1 MNLGRL
7 LVIWTARH
15 MLALLLII
23 LILVAARY
31 AVPPIT
37 LWVQEQV
44 RIARTGP
51 VQRAA
56 LTRALEDYERYAA
69 ARQVAAE
76 RRSESLRR
84 APEAMLRSRHAA
96 IPPAIAREEEATL
109 TGSELAL
116 AGVRGDPQSIFN
128 HYRARAEI
136 GLLRREMQAI
146 DTLLAARVA
155 DRSRASLA
163 QRRLQA
169 VQQLDA
175 SRARWLAAREQAQV
189 LNRRPLA
196 PARNYVC
203 QNAPL
208 GVGCENYRALTR
220 ANEAMEA
227 AAAQH
232 ARARRQIAAIDA
244 AMRGLAVK
252 DQAVVGAASI
262 LERQS
267 AEARAERAR
276 VEQIARGNWLVWI
289 GRPMLDVLPTAL
301 AILAAAILG
310 PVFIKAIL
318 FFLVAPLAAR
328 RQPLR
333 LLLKDGGCI
342 RDAGSGSA
350 ASQMVRLEPGHEL
363 LILPEAVQSV
373 PERSEKRTKWLLSWS
388 MPLSSLASGM
398 VALVRIR
405 VQSADDVVISATDN
419 GFAEVALIEI
429 ADGSAMVLRPRALRG
444 LLQPIGQPLSIS
456 RHWRLRHL
464 SAWLTFQ
471 FRYLVFHGPCSLIV
485 EGTRGVRLEPAG
497 SGRGIN
503 RAATLGFSAGL
514 AYSVSRSEAFGA
526 YLLGKQELFNDSFRD
541 GPGYYLYEEVP
552 RLGTRGGLWGRG
564 LRGLGDAALKVFGL

>member
-7 LVIWTARH
+7 LLIWTARH
-15 MLALLLII
+15 MFALLLIV

-31 AVPPIT
+31 AVPPVSR
-37 LWVQEQV
+37 WVQEQV
-44 RIARTGP
+44 RIARTVP
-51 VQRAA
+51 DQRAS
-56 LTRALEDYERYAA
+56 LTRALDAYDRYAA
-69 ARQVAAE
+69 ARQVEAE
-76 RRSESLRR
+76 RTSESLRR
-84 APEAMLRSRHAA
+84 APEALLRSRVAA
-96 IPPAIAREEEATL
+96 IEPAIAREEEATL
-109 TGSELAL
+109 TGPELAL
-116 AGVRGDPQSIFN
+116 AGVRGDAQSIFG

-155 DRSRASLA
+155 DRGRASLA

-175 SRARWLAAREQAQV
+175 SRARWLAAREQARV

-203 QNAPL
+203 RNAPL

-220 ANEAMEA
+220 ANAAMKA

-232 ARARRQIAAIDA
+232 VRARQQIAAIDG

-252 DQAVVGAASI
+252 DQALEGASSI

-267 AEARAERAR
+267 GEARAELAR
-276 VEQIARGNWLVWI
+276 VERIARGNWLVWI

-318 FFLVAPLAAR
+318 YFLVAPLAAR

-333 LLLKDGGCI
+333 LLAEDGGCI

-373 PERSEKRTKWLLSWS
+373 PEQSEKRTKWLLSWS

-405 VQSADDVVISATDN
+405 VQSPDTVVISATDN

-456 RHWRLRHL
+456 RHWRLRYL

-514 AYSVSRSEAFGA
+514 AYSVSRGEAFGA

>member
-7 LVIWTARH
+7 LLIWTARH

-31 AVPPIT
+31 AIPPVSQ
-37 LWVQEQV
+37 WVQEQV
-44 RIARTGP
+44 RIARTAP
-51 VQRAA
+51 AQQAA
-56 LTRALEDYERYAA
+56 LRRALEAYERYAA
-69 ARQVAAE
+69 PRQVEAE
-76 RRSESLRR
+76 TTIERLRR
-84 APEAMLRSRHAA
+84 APEAMLRSRRAA

-116 AGVRGDPQSIFN
+116 AGVRGDAQSIFTN
-128 HYRARAEI
+128 YRARAEI
-136 GLLRREMQAI
+136 GLLRREMQVI
-146 DTLLAARVA
+146 DALLAARVA
-155 DRSRASLA
+155 ERSRASLA

-169 VQQLDA
+169 VQQLVA
-175 SRARWLAAREQAQV
+175 SRAQWLAAREQARV

-203 QNAPL
+203 RNAPL

-220 ANEAMEA
+220 ANAAMA
-227 AAAQH
+227 AAAVRH
-232 ARARRQIAAIDA
+232 RSARRQIAAIDA
-244 AMRGLAVK
+244 AVRGLAAK

-262 LERQS
+262 LEAQS
-267 AEARAERAR
+267 AEARAELER
-276 VEQIARGNWLVWI
+276 VERIARGNWLVWI

-301 AILAAAILG
+301 AILAAAILA
-310 PVFIKAIL
+310 PVLIKAIL
-318 FFLVAPLAAR
+318 YFLIAPLAAR

-333 LLLKDGGCI
+333 LLPEDEGVV

-350 ASQMVRLEPGHEL
+350 ASQMVRLQPGHEL

-373 PERSEKRTKWLLSWS
+373 PEQSDKRTKWLLSWS

-405 VQSADDVVISATDN
+405 VQSADAVVISATDN

-514 AYSVSRSEAFGA
+514 AYSVSRGEAFGA

-564 LRGLGDAALKVFGL
+564 LRGLGDAALKLFGL

>member
-1 MNLGRL
+1 MNLGRGL
-7 LVIWTARH
+7 LIWTARH

-31 AVPPIT
+31 TIPAVSV
-37 LWVQEQV
+37 WVQEQV
-44 RIARTGP
+44 RIARTAP
-51 VQRAA
+51 VQRDA
-56 LTRALEDYERYAA
+56 LTRALDAYERYASV
-69 ARQVAAE
+69 RQVEADRTIE
-76 RRSESLRR
+76 RLRR
-84 APEAMLRSRHAA
+84 APEAMLRSRRAA

-109 TGSELAL
+109 TRPELAL
-116 AGVRGDPQSIFN
+116 AGVRGDAEGIFN
-128 HYRARAEI
+128 HYRGQAEI
-136 GLLRREMQAI
+136 GLLRREMQVI
-146 DTLLAARVA
+146 DSLLAARAV

-169 VQQLDA
+169 VQQLAA
-175 SRARWLAAREQAQV
+175 SRAGWLAAREQVRV

-203 QNAPL
+203 RNAPL
-208 GVGCENYRALTR
+208 GVRCENYRALTR
-220 ANEAMEA
+220 ANAAMEA
-227 AAAQH
+227 AAVQH
-232 ARARRQIAAIDA
+232 RSARQQIAAIDA
-244 AMRGLAVK
+244 AMQGLAIK

-267 AEARAERAR
+267 AEVQADLAR
-276 VEQIARGNWLVWI
+276 VERIARGNWLVWI

-301 AILAAAILG
+301 AILVAAILG
-310 PVFIKAIL
+310 PVIIKAIL
-318 FFLVAPLAAR
+318 YFLIAPLAAR

-333 LLLKDGGCI
+333 LLAKDGGVV

-350 ASQMVRLEPGHEL
+350 ASQMVRLEPEHEL

-373 PERSEKRTKWLLSWS
+373 PEQSEKRTKWLLSWS

-398 VALVRIR
+398 VALVRMR
-405 VQSADDVVISATDN
+405 VQSADTVVISATDN

-444 LLQPIGQPLSIS
+444 LMQPIDQPLSIS

-471 FRYLVFHGPCSLIV
+471 FRYLVFHGPCTLVV

-497 SGRGIN
+497 TGRGIN

-514 AYSVSRSEAFGA
+514 SYFVSRGEAFGA
-526 YLLGKQELFNDSFRD
+526 YLLGKQELFNDSFVG